1 MAAELVLERCE
12 LPEEVKSDMANFIE
26 EMNVT
31 DQEIRNLKL
40 RGVKAEDIRRLLTD
54 MYLECVN
61 KSL

>member
-54 MYLECVN
+54 MYL
-61 KSL
+61 